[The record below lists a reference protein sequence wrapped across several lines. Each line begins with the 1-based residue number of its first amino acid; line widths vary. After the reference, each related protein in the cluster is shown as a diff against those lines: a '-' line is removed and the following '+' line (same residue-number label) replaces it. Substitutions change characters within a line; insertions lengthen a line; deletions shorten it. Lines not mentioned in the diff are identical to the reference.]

1 MNVIDLDELKK
12 YLGSGI
18 TIRKTYKATY
28 EYSKNLVGLLIELNG
43 TYDNLFI
50 PISDYSV
57 RYSPGYAYTI
67 LKRNHPF
74 GKRFLFV
81 EDCFLSAFKPIVEG
95 MYI

>member
-1 MNVIDLDELKK
+1 MNVIDLEELKK
-12 YLGSGI
+12 YLDDGI

-43 TYDNLFI
+43 TYGNLFI
-50 PISDYSV
+50 PISGCGKY
-57 RYSPGYAYTI
+57 RPGYAHNI
-67 LKRNHPF
+67 LKNKHPF

-81 EDCFLSAFKPIVEG
+81 EDHFLNVFKPIEEG